1 MTKPITWFL
10 LGSFA
15 ITALVELAG
24 IGVFASN
31 RRYWE
36 AIQGYQKQNRYADA
50 LPEALDRLYREEHGE
65 GQGMAH
71 GLLHGVMGMPRTL
84 LSFAFIAS
92 NNVLGTRFYVSP
104 DTAFVRHNN
113 GNSYLAGF
121 TVGVLMFVALLAIAL
136 PRDRR
141 AVDEGDGEG
150 MRGEEEGMRDEG

>member
-1 MTKPITWFL
+1 MRKPITWFL

-15 ITALVELAG
+15 ITAFVELAG

-31 RRYWE
+31 RHYRE
-36 AIQGYQKQNRYADA
+36 AIQRYQKQNRYAFA
-50 LPEALDRLYREEHGE
+50 MPETLDRLYREEYGE

-92 NNVLGTRFYVSP
+92 NNVLGTRIYVSP
-104 DTAFVRHNN
+104 DSTFVHHNN

-121 TVGVLMFVALLAIAL
+121 IVGVLMFVALLARAL
-136 PRDRR
+136 PTARR
-141 AVDEGDGEG
+141 SVDGGEG
-150 MRGEEEGMRDEG
+150 MRGEG